1 MYLPDFMT
9 KASLELMDSLDFLT
23 FFWAPIL
30 TECVTNTF
38 SSLKKRGIQLVKS
51 LKHVTDYFQVG
62 STRTEFENNF
72 HMEYLVEIIKA
83 QRKLVIRID
92 KLDSMLKR
100 AKLDML
106 LVLASICTG

>member
-38 SSLKKRGIQLVKS
+38 SSLKKRGIQLVS
-51 LKHVTDYFQVG
+51 H
-62 STRTEFENNF
+62 
-72 HMEYLVEIIKA
+72 
-83 QRKLVIRID
+83 
-92 KLDSMLKR
+92 
-100 AKLDML
+100 
-106 LVLASICTG
+106 